1 MTRPLHS
8 AQTPAALTAMT
19 RFHSDVVEE
28 VKKAVAND
36 NVVIV
41 GMGWNPV
48 VKKARRILDEKKIS
62 YTYLEYGNY
71 LTAWRKRLA
80 IKLWSGWPTFP
91 QVFVKGTLVGGCT
104 DLEAALADGSF
115 QKLHG

>member
-8 AQTPAALTAMT
+8 SPSAAALTAMNS
-19 RFHSDVVEE
+19 FHSNIVEE
-28 VKKAVAND
+28 VKKAVANN

-41 GMGWNPV
+41 GMAWNPV
-48 VKKARRILDEKKIS
+48 VKKARRVLDEKKIA

-71 LTAWRKRLA
+71 LSMWRQRLS

-91 QVFVKGTLVGGCT
+91 QVFVKGTLVGGCSET
-104 DLEAALADGSF
+104 EAALADGSF
-115 QKLHG
+115 QKLSG